1 MVEVN
6 SLLTELRKL
15 SKEQLKEVEF
25 HLWVK
30 LSELELEAAD
40 E

>member
-15 SKEQLKEVEF
+15 TKEQLKEVEF
-25 HLWVK
+25 HLWAT

-40 E
+40 G

>member
-15 SKEQLKEVEF
+15 NKEQLKEVEF
-25 HLWVK
+25 HLWAT
-30 LSELELEAAD
+30 LSELELEAAN

>member
-6 SLLTELRKL
+6 SLLTELKKL

-25 HLWVK
+25 HLWVTI
-30 LSELELEAAD
+30 SELELEAAD

>member
-30 LSELELEAAD
+30 LSELELESTD